1 MTTFKLPDLGEGLPE
16 ATIREWL
23 VNEGQHV
30 QKGQPMV
37 TVETAKALV
46 EVPSPQDGVVESIL
60 VNNDETI
67 STGTPLMS
75 FVTESKTANDNND
88 TSHSNTVVGNIE
100 TTNDVITQQASTTN
114 HSATPAARALAR
126 RHGITLSDVPYAGSQ
141 CLPSDIHA
149 FMASSNPPLSQAG
162 SGYTPLS
169 GQRKAMAQAMQAS
182 QQRVI
187 PAALFEE
194 APLNSASTT
203 PITLQVIRA
212 VVYACRVVPILN
224 THYDNKTMSYQTHE
238 DVHLGIA
245 IDTPKGLYVP
255 VIKHINTLSDE
266 AIIAAIKDYKQQA
279 ETHTLSSDDQKGASF
294 TLSNIGTI
302 AGRFATPIITTPQV
316 GILAVG
322 QRYELPQLVDGNL
335 TTQAYLPLSL
345 SFDHQIVTGGEAGY
359 FLKAMKEALASTP
372 S

>member
-23 VNEGQHV
+23 VNEGQYI

-37 TVETAKALV
+37 SVETAKALV
-46 EVPSPQDGVVESIL
+46 EIPSPQDGTVELIL

-67 STGTPLMS
+67 NTGTPLMS
-75 FVTESKTANDNND
+75 FVTESKTVIDNDD
-88 TSHSNTVVGNIE
+88 ISQSNTVVGNIE
-100 TTNDVITQQASTTN
+100 TTNDVITQQANTIN

-149 FMASSNPPLSQAG
+149 FMSSSKTLPAPG
-162 SGYTPLS
+162 HTPLS

-182 QQRVI
+182 QQRIV
-187 PAALFEE
+187 PASLFEE
-194 APLNSASTT
+194 APLNSASSL
-203 PITLQVIRA
+203 PITLHVIRA
-212 VVYACRVVPILN
+212 IVHACRVAPMLN
-224 THYDNKTMSYQTHE
+224 THYDHQTMSYQTHD

-266 AIIAAIKDYKQQA
+266 AIVTAIKDYKQQA
-279 ETHTLSSDDQKGASF
+279 QSHNLSIDDQKGASF

-316 GILAVG
+316 GILAIG
-322 QRYELPQLVDGNL
+322 QRYELPQLIDGNL
-335 TTQAYLPLSL
+335 ITQAYLPLSL

-359 FLKAMKEALASTP
+359 FLKAMKETLSSNTP
-372 S
+372 